1 MGNSL
6 KGTLNLGSW
15 VVFKVS
21 DSHCQIHC
29 AWSVVRRN
37 ITVVVQG
44 KARMLP
50 SSSQETKKK
59 EQEGQGLATIESMP
73 APQRPSSS
81 RQAPLPTGLLIPSCL
96 FSFYTHQW
104 NRVKHWLCLNPEKLI
119 IFTNTP
125 QTHSELCF
133 ANVLVISQFKQVNK
147 TIHHT
152 KKEKLGL
159 RDAPLNTEKTTH
171 LCLMSQ

>member
-1 MGNSL
+1 M
-6 KGTLNLGSW
+6 
-15 VVFKVS
+15 
-21 DSHCQIHC
+21 
-29 AWSVVRRN
+29 VRRN
-37 ITVVVQG
+37 ITVAVQG

-59 EQEGQGLATIESMP
+59 EQEGQGLAAIESMP

-81 RQAPLPTGLLIPSCL
+81 RQAPLPTGLLIPSGL

-119 IFTNTP
+119 IFTNTS
-125 QTHSELCF
+125 QTRSELCF

-147 TIHHT
+147 IIYHT

-159 RDAPLNTEKTTH
+159 RDAPLNAEKTTH
-171 LCLMSQ
+171 LCLMSQWPKGEKISLSLCVYHEKI